1 MQSAERFDGK
11 AADYAAGRPAYAEE
25 LFDLLFARYGFAA
38 GGAVADIGAGTG
50 IFTEAL
56 LRRGCTVF
64 AVEPN
69 AEMRKT
75 AEERLSAYGGFIS
88 VAGDA
93 ARTGLA
99 SGSVGAVTAAQAFH
113 WFDADAFAAECRRIL
128 RPGGR
133 VVLAYNRDDDSPL
146 RRALDAAAV
155 HFCPAFRGRSGGMTE
170 QDGRIAA
177 FFGEKPDI
185 VRFANGREEDEQT
198 FVRRALSS
206 SYVPSGEGKERYA
219 DAVRDVFACFAAAG
233 KVFVP
238 RTTWAYIG
246 EMDGEKTS

>member
-1 MQSAERFDGK
+1 MNNSHRFDGK
-11 AADYAAGRPAYAEE
+11 AEDYAAGRPAYAEG
-25 LFDLLFARYGFAA
+25 LFDLLFSEYGFSVRE
-38 GGAVADIGAGTG
+38 AVADIGAGTG

-56 LRRGCTVF
+56 LRRGCMVY

-69 AEMRKT
+69 AQMRQQ
-75 AEERLSAYGGFIS
+75 AEERLSSYGGFIS

-93 ARTGLA
+93 AHTGLD

-113 WFDADAFAAECRRIL
+113 WFDAEAFRAECCRLL
-128 RPGGR
+128 RPGGK
-133 VVLAYNRDDDSPL
+133 VVLVYNRSDDTPL
-146 RRALDAAAV
+146 QRALDDAAARCCPD
-155 HFCPAFRGRSGGMTE
+155 FCGRSGGMAE
-170 QDGRIAA
+170 QDARIAA
-177 FFGEKPDI
+177 FFRGEFETF
-185 VRFANGREEDEQT
+185 RFANGREEDEQT

-219 DAVRDVFACFAAAG
+219 AAVRSVFMRFAAEG

-246 EMDGEKTS
+246 ETDGEKSL